1 MKHSRRNP
9 PRNKTD
15 VNSTNADP
23 QETQNHEPQD
33 TQNVNIMQMAIL
45 QAINNMNNTMNKLR
59 SDLKQSFI
67 NTANMITS
75 S

>member
-1 MKHSRRNP
+1 M
-9 PRNKTD
+9 
-15 VNSTNADP
+15 NSTNADP

-45 QAINNMNNTMNKLR
+45 QVINNMNNTMNKLR
-59 SDLKQSFI
+59 SDLKQSLI